1 MIGLWKRTRRQESCR
16 EQRVEVALI
25 KSKLPDV
32 SGTGEDSGKGKAP
45 KEGETGLSDL
55 GIW

>member
-1 MIGLWKRTRRQESCR
+1 M
-16 EQRVEVALI
+16 
-25 KSKLPDV
+25 SKLPDV

-45 KEGETGLSDL
+45 KEGKTGLSDL